1 MDFTDVTTGENHSPA
16 ASVLDEI
23 ETIIG
28 KARDGTLAEDVAFEA
43 IGRIVHRRTPEAET
57 YQKPWG

>member
-1 MDFTDVTTGENHSPA
+1 MGNPEQTPQNVPGSA
-16 ASVLDEI
+16 AAEWDEI

-28 KARDGTLAEDVAFEA
+28 RAREGVLAEEAAFEA
-43 IGRIVHRRTPEAET
+43 IGRIVHRRTAAAET

>member
-1 MDFTDVTTGENHSPA
+1 MSGSAAGELA
-16 ASVLDEI
+16 EI

-28 KARDGTLAEDVAFEA
+28 QARDGYLAEEVAFEA
-43 IGRIVHRRTPEAET
+43 IGRIVHRRTAAAET

>member
-1 MDFTDVTTGENHSPA
+1 MGITDPKTREAPDPV
-16 ASVLDEI
+16 ASELDEI
-23 ETIIG
+23 ETIVG

-43 IGRIVHRRTPEAET
+43 IGRIVRRRTPVAET

>member
-1 MDFTDVTTGENHSPA
+1 MSTPDQSSQQMSGSPA
-16 ASVLDEI
+16 AELAEI

-28 KARDGTLAEDVAFEA
+28 QARDGSLAEEVAFEA
-43 IGRIVHRRTPEAET
+43 IGRIVRRWTAAAET

>member
-1 MDFTDVTTGENHSPA
+1 MSTPDQNTRNMSGSAAGELA
-16 ASVLDEI
+16 EI

-28 KARDGTLAEDVAFEA
+28 QARDGYLAEEVAFEA
-43 IGRIVHRRTPEAET
+43 IGRIVHRRTAAAET

>member
-1 MDFTDVTTGENHSPA
+1 MTTPDQGNQTKSGSAAGELA
-16 ASVLDEI
+16 EI

-28 KARDGTLAEDVAFEA
+28 QARDGSLAEDAAIEA
-43 IGRIVHRRTPEAET
+43 IGRIVHRRAAAAET

>member
-1 MDFTDVTTGENHSPA
+1 MSTPDHSNQNISGSAAGELA
-16 ASVLDEI
+16 EI

-28 KARDGTLAEDVAFEA
+28 QVRDGSLGEDAAFAA
-43 IGRIVHRRTPEAET
+43 IGRIVDRRAAAAET